1 LGPLKNSPNG
11 VMDTDKA
18 LPANNHY
25 HSYPKNLN
33 EFGTQKTNASP
44 NGSFHGSA
52 NNRINSAG
60 LTNNQTSGTSSRA
73 TSEKSTAESSA
84 KIIEPY
90 SRVNKIAS
98 IMNATGNNSTE
109 PIQLFKRINELNQT
123 KSQTDNQTDKT
134 KKTSSVLTNASEN
147 KKRISL
153 LLARKS

>member
-1 LGPLKNSPNG
+1 MKNGPSSLGD
-11 VMDTDKA
+11 VDKT
-18 LPANNHY
+18 LSTNNHY

-33 EFGTQKTNASP
+33 EFGSQKANGSP

-52 NNRINSAG
+52 SNRLNSAG
-60 LTNNQTSGTSSRA
+60 LSNNQTSGTSSRA

-84 KIIEPY
+84 KLIEPF

-98 IMNATGNNSTE
+98 IMNAAGNNSTE

-123 KSQTDNQTDKT
+123 KSQTDNQTEQT